1 MTTWFVFV
9 KDSVEASSP
18 CLAQSTNLFP
28 SFLGGTGLRVAEI
41 AWSNQIRFS
50 KMSRLKFLL
59 F

>member
-9 KDSVEASSP
+9 KDSLGASSP
-18 CLAQSTNLFP
+18 CLSQSTNLFP
-28 SFLGGTGLRVAEI
+28 SSLRGTGLRVAGI